1 MEDLGFSI
9 EGLLSEEEATELF
22 EKQVQNDKPEDIN
35 ENDSAEETVEE
46 DGTEEIT
53 QEPENV
59 GNDEKDEEN
68 KENATIQEN
77 GGSSQSVYSSIAA
90 ALKDDGIF
98 PDLSDDELKAVKSAD
113 DFGELFEKAIEL
125 KLTEKQRRIDAALD
139 NGVAPDK
146 IKMYENALDYL
157 ESIDSEMI
165 NGEGEESENLRKQLI
180 FADFK
185 DKGFSEEKARKEVEK
200 SFKSGSDIEDAQDA
214 YESLKTSYN
223 SQYENLQKEAE
234 KEMNELKAQRKKDL
248 DSFQKSILESDIKI
262 GDTNIDKKT
271 RQKIYDTAIK
281 PVYKD
286 PETGALLTEIQKF
299 QKENPMEFLKQISMW
314 YVLTNGGKDI
324 ANMVKDTVRAEKS
337 KAIAELGRKI
347 NTSALNKDGTLQ
359 LMGGGN
365 SGDTDSLLSGDWNI
379 GW

>member
-46 DGTEEIT
+46 DGTEEIA

-125 KLTEKQRRIDAALD
+125 KLTEKQRRIDTALG

-324 ANMVKDTVRAEKS
+324 ASMVKDTVRAEKS

>member
-22 EKQVQNDKPEDIN
+22 KKQVQNDKPEDIN

-46 DGTEEIT
+46 DGTEEIA

-125 KLTEKQRRIDAALD
+125 KLTEKQRRIDAALG

-248 DSFQKSILESDIKI
+248 DNFQKSILESDIKI

-299 QKENPMEFLKQISMW
+299 QKENPMEFLKQISLW

>member
-46 DGTEEIT
+46 DGTEEII

>member
-46 DGTEEIT
+46 DGTEEIA

-68 KENATIQEN
+68 KENATIQKN

-98 PDLSDDELKAVKSAD
+98 PDLSDDELEAVKSAD

-125 KLTEKQRRIDAALD
+125 KLTEKQRRIDAALG

-248 DSFQKSILESDIKI
+248 DNFQKSILESDIKI

>member
-46 DGTEEIT
+46 DGTEEIA

-98 PDLSDDELKAVKSAD
+98 PDLSDDELEAVKSAD

-125 KLTEKQRRIDAALD
+125 KLTEKQRRIDAALG

-146 IKMYENALDYL
+146 IKMYENALEYL

-248 DSFQKSILESDIKI
+248 DNFQKSILESDIKI

>member
-35 ENDSAEETVEE
+35 ENDSAEETAEE
-46 DGTEEIT
+46 DGTEEPA

-125 KLTEKQRRIDAALD
+125 KLTEKQRRIDAALG

-248 DSFQKSILESDIKI
+248 DNFQKSILESDIKI

-365 SGDTDSLLSGDWNI
+365 SGDTDPLLSGDWNI

>member
-22 EKQVQNDKPEDIN
+22 KKQVQNDKPEDIN

-46 DGTEEIT
+46 DGTEEIA

-98 PDLSDDELKAVKSAD
+98 PDLSDDELEAVKSAD

-125 KLTEKQRRIDAALD
+125 KLTEKQRRIDAALG

-248 DSFQKSILESDIKI
+248 DNFQKSILESDIKI